1 MAQLAFN
8 FTYMI
13 GTMAGCQ
20 PIARK
25 FFAKL
30 DTRIVIG
37 GAVLLS
43 VGGFAAI
50 SLYTSYDGWLV
61 SGDVIG
67 FGFSFITYLM
77 GPILISNWFKK
88 NAGTVLGVVLACS
101 NLGGAVFGTVS
112 GKLIAGLGWQSA
124 MLICAAIALAVGLPF
139 AIFGLKYAPNTEKG
153 ECAFG
158 GESGGA
164 VAAFTEKK
172 ELKGYT
178 FAESLKTL

>member
-1 MAQLAFN
+1 MAVLAFY
-8 FTYMI
+8 FTCMT
-13 GTMAGCQ
+13 GTMAVCR

-25 FFAKL
+25 LFAKL
-30 DTRIVIG
+30 DTHIVID

-43 VGGFAAI
+43 VSGFAAI

-67 FGFSFITYLM
+67 FCFSFITYLM

-112 GKLIAGLGWQSA
+112 GKLIAGLGWQST

-139 AIFGLKYAPNTEKG
+139 VIFGLEYAPNAEKG

-158 GESGGA
+158 EESGTVDDLNGA
-164 VAAFTEKK
+164 LIFLASDACR
-172 ELKGYT
+172 YT
-178 FAESLKTL
+178 QG

>member
-1 MAQLAFN
+1 
-8 FTYMI
+8 
-13 GTMAGCQ
+13 MAGCQ

-25 FFAKL
+25 LFAKL

-37 GAVLLS
+37 GVVLLS

-61 SGDVIG
+61 SSDVIG
-67 FGFSFITYLM
+67 FGFSFITYPM
-77 GPILISNWFKK
+77 GPIFISNWFKK

-112 GKLIAGLGWQSA
+112 GRLIAGLGWQSA

-139 AIFGLKYAPNTEKG
+139 AIFGLKYAPNTEKS
-153 ECAFG
+153 ERAFG
-158 GESGGA
+158 EESGA

-178 FAESLKTL
+178 FAEPLKTL